1 MINDSWLDDVE
12 IGIGTWAWG
21 DAGVWGYG
29 KEYGEPEVHGAFD
42 AAVDSGVRLFD
53 TAEIYGRGESE
64 RLLGRFMKQ
73 RAETIRIAT
82 KFMPL
87 PWRWRDANLLSAL
100 RRSLDRLGVG
110 RVDLYQIHMPLPPR
124 PVTSW
129 MPPLAEAVTQEL
141 VRDVGVS
148 NYSERQMRAAA
159 DRLAQLG
166 ARLATNQVQYSLL
179 KRNAEFNGVLNACRE
194 LNVRLIAYSP
204 LAMGL
209 LSAKYTTANPPPGLR
224 GFRYRKTLARL
235 EPLVTLLHDVGQ
247 AHGGRT
253 RSQVALNWIICKGAL
268 PIPGAKNGAQSIENA
283 GAAGWRLAADEV
295 ARLDEASLPFT
306 RL

>member
-1 MINDSWLDDVE
+1 MTHDAWLDDME

-21 DAGVWGYG
+21 SRMWGYG
-29 KEYGEPEVHGAFD
+29 KKYGEAEVHGAFD

-64 RLLGRFMKQ
+64 RLLGRFMKK
-73 RAETIRIAT
+73 RAETIQIAT

-87 PWRWRDANLLSAL
+87 PWRWRDGNLLSAL

-110 RVDLYQIHMPLPPR
+110 RVDLYQIHMPLRPR
-124 PVTSW
+124 QVTSW
-129 MPPLAEAVTQEL
+129 MPPLVEAVTQGL

-148 NYSERQMRAAA
+148 NYSERQMRLAA
-159 DRLAQLG
+159 DRLEQLG
-166 ARLATNQVQYSLL
+166 ARLATNQVEYSLL

-194 LNVRLIAYSP
+194 LKVRLIAYSP
-204 LAMGL
+204 LSMGL
-209 LSAKYTTANPPPGLR
+209 LSAKYTTANPPPGFR

-235 EPLVTLLHDVGQ
+235 EPLVALLHDVGQ
-247 AHGGRT
+247 AHGRRT

-283 GAAGWRLAADEV
+283 GAAGWRLTGDEV